1 VFTTPTPQSIWS
13 TREQSPPRMFTKKVG
28 TMKPGWSQ
36 QPCVP
41 RPEQPFGLPQH
52 PGQTAPGQPV
62 VALLSS
68 VVQLI
73 PLRDPELQRW
83 PQHPGHVAPG
93 QPVVVLVLS
102 VVQLNPRRDPA
113 IHCLTS
119 HPGTPAQGACG
130 FPHGTQALCSQ
141 VGKLPGV
148 TVKFVCTPVG
158 NGITCPSAVTHGSWR
173 HPPAVLPQSASV
185 LHVLKRVATQQPGQ
199 VAPGQ
204 PVVALVSSVVQLM
217 PLRVPP
223 LQALAEVVVH
233 RFSPVVPLSR

>member
-1 VFTTPTPQSIWS
+1 MQSGPGSLVSAILTTSLSPVCGLEVFTTPTPQSIWS

-52 PGQTAPGQPV
+52 PGQT
-62 VALLSS
+62 
-68 VVQLI
+68 
-73 PLRDPELQRW
+73 
-83 PQHPGHVAPG
+83 APG

-185 LHVLKRVATQQPGQ
+185 VQVPKRFA
-199 VAPGQ
+199 AE
-204 PVVALVSSVVQLM
+204 LVVQ
-217 PLRVPP
+217 
-223 LQALAEVVVH
+223 
-233 RFSPVVPLSR
+233 RFSPVVPLRR